1 MTKKFPRLHEV
12 IFKIQ
17 VLFVFYLGLKS
28 WKRRRRFILQAN
40 LYKGEKIHIV
50 THSLKIS
57 RHRWLENMARI
68 LSTPRSHNA
77 LVTYRICFQ
86 VISVTIQR
94 PCLFCRQLGRVV
106 SKLKKFSSSNEK
118 KKLFEVKKF
127 ASVGTWM
134 GHVSSYAS

>member
-1 MTKKFPRLHEV
+1 MTKKIPRLHEV

-28 WKRRRRFILQAN
+28 WKRRRRFILQAS
-40 LYKGEKIHIV
+40 LYKGEKIHIT

-77 LVTYRICFQ
+77 LVIYICSQ
-86 VISVTIQR
+86 VISVTIIHMPRLPQ
-94 PCLFCRQLGRVV
+94 
-106 SKLKKFSSSNEK
+106 SSQ
-118 KKLFEVKKF
+118 
-127 ASVGTWM
+127 
-134 GHVSSYAS
+134 